1 MKSTLDVRKHFRL
14 NAPQGNNG
22 TGISSID
29 STPKEPAAI
38 ETADPQPSTDSE
50 VESTGPTALVPADPP
65 TEVEV
70 VSVKNNPIFEMPNR
84 NLIPEKILIGCESVS
99 YQFL

>member
-65 TEVEV
+65 TD
-70 VSVKNNPIFEMPNR
+70 VSVKNNPIFDMPFRHR
-84 NLIPEKILIGCESVS
+84 NLTPEKILIGCESVS